1 MGCDAQIKTKMGV
14 QEAFKWCGLGGGGY
28 SIFMGV
34 RRRNFILLAEKLL

>member
-14 QEAFKWCGLGGGGY
+14 QEAFKWCGLGGGY

-34 RRRNFILLAEKLL
+34 RMRNFILLAEKLL